1 MFDEVTQEFIDSM
14 EWSPE
19 TPDDIKQ
26 LVIGNL
32 KGLSI
37 MMETRHKQR
46 PKLYLFIAK
55 KESSED
61 YCRGCRMAS
70 YSSDFQKKNYLT
82 KDELVKEWGFYLQ
95 KNMNLDCNESGYK
108 FMVYRDGTKL
118 FDDDEGC
125 GVSFDGAERYGYNTD
140 EYYANCER
148 LEVEEADANCEMTE
162 IYALA
167 REAANKLQ
175 GEKLTKEEREAAEK
189 AAKDAAA
196 AKETRRIQFLQ
207 LQKEFGQ

>member
-19 TPDDIKQ
+19 TPDDIKK

-46 PKLYLFIAK
+46 PKLYLFIARK
-55 KESSED
+55 DSSED
-61 YCRGCRMAS
+61 YCRGHRMAS
-70 YSSDFQKKNYLT
+70 YSSDFEMKNFLT
-82 KDELVKEWGFYLQ
+82 RDELIKLWAEYLQ
-95 KNMNLDCNESGYK
+95 KNMNLDCNESGYA
-108 FMVYRDGTKL
+108 FAVFRDGTKL
-118 FDDDEGC
+118 FDDH
-125 GVSFDGAERYGYNTD
+125 VTFDGGERFGYNTD
-140 EYYANCER
+140 EYYANYER
-148 LEVEEADANCEMTE
+148 LEVEEADCNVEMTE
-162 IYALA
+162 IYALV

-175 GEKLTKEEREAAEK
+175 GAKLTQEERERAER
-189 AAKDAAA
+189 ANADAAA
-196 AKETRRIQFLQ
+196 AKENRRLQFLQ